1 MNKNIMKTSRSLV
14 VEFEETIKFTIDF
27 QGANTYL
34 LWEENDGTTFEG
46 LAVCGFEDLAR
57 YNQRKGVMEALRN
70 LIESNNHFYDF
81 DSVDL
86 KEIRTIL
93 SDFVSDE
100 KIDLITS
107 HPKYQTI
114 KGQLDFQNG
123 MVKELSRNC
132 QYFKTDGERKNR
144 ALLDLM
150 IENLK
155 LKYGIREFPDN
166 V

>member
-1 MNKNIMKTSRSLV
+1 MKTVFKTV
-14 VEFEETIKFTIDF
+14 VELPSLPRIIIHF
-27 QGANTYL
+27 QGCNTYL
-34 LWEENDGTTFEG
+34 IWEEDGLTMDG
-46 LAVCGFEDLAR
+46 LAVCGFGDLHH
-57 YNQRKGVMEALRN
+57 YNRRKGVMEALRN

-132 QYFKTDGERKNR
+132 QYFKTDGDRKNM
-144 ALLDLM
+144 ALSDLM
-150 IENLK
+150 IENLQ
-155 LKYGIREFPDN
+155 LRYGIKEFPTQD
-166 V
+166 